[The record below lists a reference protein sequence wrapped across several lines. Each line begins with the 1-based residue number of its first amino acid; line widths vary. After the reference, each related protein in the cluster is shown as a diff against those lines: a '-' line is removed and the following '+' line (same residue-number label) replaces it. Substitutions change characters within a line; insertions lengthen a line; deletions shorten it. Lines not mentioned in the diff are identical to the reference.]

1 LKSILNHR
9 LTRIAAG
16 IFIALSVLL
25 IVYPPDIEFFQQ
37 TSEFAPQLMFA
48 LLFLSLLLLVFNQT
62 KLMVLS
68 MMATAFIAFYLKM
81 ASNTNLIYPSSSVL
95 PKMSVANFNLSSFN
109 REHINIDS
117 LFENVEADLISFQEY
132 TPDWDQ
138 AILERLIDKYPF
150 AHRRVKANPF
160 GMAIFSKK
168 PFKHTSN
175 FDYKG
180 LPNIDILIKNTM
192 EDIHVICA
200 YIPLAYPGT
209 DMDNTEHLS
218 VLANHIN
225 QLNKPAIVM
234 GDFHMVYWS
243 QELNE
248 FTGKAALE
256 NSRRS
261 STLTRTRIYDHIFY
275 SDLLECTQFK
285 EIQDLEQ
292 NHIGIVGT
300 YQLRSNPE
308 QRSKPSVGLLSNF

>member
-9 LTRIAAG
+9 VTRIAAG

-25 IVYPPDIEFFQQ
+25 IIYPPEIEFFQS
-37 TSEFAPQLMFA
+37 TSEYAPQLMFG

-62 KLMVLS
+62 KLMVIS

-95 PKMSVANFNLSSFN
+95 PKISVANFNLSTFN
-109 REHINIDS
+109 REHINLDS
-117 LFENVEADLISFQEY
+117 LFNEVDADLISFQEY
-132 TPDWDQ
+132 TPDWDKFF
-138 AILERLIDKYPF
+138 LEKLLAKYPF

-160 GMAIFSKK
+160 GMAIYSKK
-168 PFKHTSN
+168 SFKHTSN

-180 LPNIDILIKNTM
+180 LPNINILIQNEM
-192 EDIHVICA
+192 EDINVICS
-200 YIPLAYPGT
+200 YIPTVYPGP
-209 DMDNTEHLS
+209 DMNNTEHLN
-218 VLANHIN
+218 VLTQEIN
-225 QLNKPAIVM
+225 KLKKPVITM

-248 FTGKAALE
+248 FMAKASME

-261 STLTRTRIYDHIFY
+261 STLLRTRIYDHIFF

-285 EIQDLEQ
+285 EIQDGQQ
-292 NHIGIVGT
+292 NHIGIIGT
-300 YQLRSNPE
+300 YQLRSNPG
-308 QRSKPSVGLLSNF
+308 QNSKPSVGLLSNF